1 MDINELSRENLIK
14 LIEILIRE
22 IKDLKDDMRR
32 VKYKLKII

>member
-1 MDINELSRENLIK
+1 MDINELSKENLIK

>member
-32 VKYKLKII
+32 VKYKLKIM